1 MQEGV
6 ISFNVL
12 KHIMSSIHVLVLT
25 VRYTLPMKNYSAA
38 NVLSRDL
45 SSQVNIPHRQYMC
58 QVKQVLTD
66 QRIGRV
72 MLPQAQRADTVLQWN
87 QRIPQIKYLQG
98 ER

>member
-1 MQEGV
+1 MQERV
-6 ISFNVL
+6 LSSTEL
-12 KHIMSSIHVLVLT
+12 KHIMSSIHLLVLT

-38 NVLSRDL
+38 NVLSQDL
-45 SSQVNIPHRQYMC
+45 SSQVSIPSRQYMC

-66 QRIGRV
+66 QRIGRA
-72 MLPQAQRADTVLQWN
+72 MLPQAQRADTVFQWN